1 MNVCYNKLGDV
12 MNSIPNHVAIILDGN
27 GRWAIKRGLKR
38 SLGHKAGFDNLKK
51 LSKYI
56 FKKGVKILSVYAFS
70 TENFKR
76 DKEEV
81 DYLMDL
87 LVNKFKSLVS
97 KKDNIRIVFSGSK
110 KNLRSDV
117 LKAIEEIEETTKDND
132 KHIFNICF
140 NYGGRLD
147 IVEATKKIVNDC
159 NNGKLSIDDINEE
172 VYKKYLYN
180 EIPDIDL
187 LIRTSGEYR
196 ISNFMLYQLSY
207 AEMYFT
213 NTLFPDFNEEKFDEA
228 IESYNNRDRR
238 FGGIK
243 NTK

>member
-1 MNVCYNKLGDV
+1 MEKV
-12 MNSIPNHVAIILDGN
+12 PNHVAIILDGN
-27 GRWAIKRGLKR
+27 GRWATKRGLKR
-38 SLGHKAGFDNLKK
+38 SLGHKAGFENLKK

-56 FKKGVKILSVYAFS
+56 FKKGIKVLSVFAFS

-87 LVNKFKSLVS
+87 LVNKFKSLIN
-97 KKDNIRIVFSGSK
+97 KKDNVKIIFSGNRD
-110 KNLRSDV
+110 NLREDV
-117 LKAIEEIEETTKDND
+117 ISAINEIEEMTKNNT

-140 NYGGRLD
+140 NYGGRLE
-147 IVEATKKIVNDC
+147 IVEATKKILKDY
-159 NNGKLSIDDINEE
+159 KLGILNIEDLNEE

-187 LIRTSGEYR
+187 LIRTSGELR

-207 AEMYFT
+207 AEMYFSDI
-213 NTLFPDFNEEKFDEA
+213 LFPDFDEKEFDKV
-228 IESYNNRDRR
+228 IDNYRNRDRR
-238 FGGIK
+238 FGGINK
-243 NTK
+243 QK

>member
-1 MNVCYNKLGDV
+1 MNN
-12 MNSIPNHVAIILDGN
+12 IPNHVAIILDGN

-97 KKDNIRIVFSGSK
+97 KKDNVRIVFSGSK
-110 KNLRSDV
+110 QNLRSDV
-117 LKAIEEIEETTKDND
+117 LKAIEEIEETTKHND

-147 IVEATKKIVNDC
+147 IVDATKKIVEDC
-159 NNGKLSIDDINEE
+159 NSGKLCIDDINEE

-213 NTLFPDFNEEKFDEA
+213 NTLFPDFNAEKFDEA
-228 IESYNNRDRR
+228 IESYNSRDRR

-243 NTK
+243 KIK